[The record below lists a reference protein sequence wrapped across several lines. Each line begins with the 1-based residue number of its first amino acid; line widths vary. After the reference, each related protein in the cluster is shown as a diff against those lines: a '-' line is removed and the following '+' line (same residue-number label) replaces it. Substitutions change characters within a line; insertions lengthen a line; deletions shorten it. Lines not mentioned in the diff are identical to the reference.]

1 MKERKVVIGIKSLAE
16 SERTAFG
23 KFLNSPYFNTRE
35 RLVLLYET
43 ILSFAPGFDHKNL
56 NAQFVGARIF
66 PNETSNAQKVREQMS
81 FLYRLLKSFLT
92 HQELQE
98 REYQGELFLLAQL
111 RKRKLER
118 AFEAEKRAL
127 KKRIDQNPY
136 QDLTYYWNKYQVAN
150 ESFEMRGQQQ
160 LRVDDRHLQEKMDHL
175 DAWYGMMK
183 LRESAEMLNR
193 QRILNTTFDLSGLKL
208 VDSVLLKSTHAHA
221 HSPLIKLYREV
232 IRMLETGTDKHF
244 RSFVELLAGESS
256 RLPAEEARG
265 LYKHAQNYC
274 IRQINA
280 GVPEFEQEIF
290 QLYQKQLHCG
300 LIPGGGIMAHTDY
313 KNIVTVALRLSAY
326 DWAIEF
332 LNQYKELVPAEYRE
346 NVYNFNMAACWHAQ
360 GELPRAIKLLRTV
373 HFSDTFYDIS
383 ARRLLLQCYYQQ
395 GDWEAAYYLVE
406 AFRLFLTR
414 NKALSVTRRTNH
426 LNFLRYFIRLLK
438 LREQADWLKPE
449 VLNKRSQKLMDRLE
463 RAQQTAH
470 LNWLREEAEVL
481 GTRSLFT

>member
-1 MKERKVVIGIKSLAE
+1 MKESKVVSGIRSLEE

-23 KFLNSPYFNTRE
+23 KFLNSPYFNTRQ

-43 ILSFAPGFDHKNL
+43 ILSFAPGFEHENL
-56 NAQFVGARIF
+56 NVQFVGARIF

-81 FLYRLLKSFLT
+81 FLYRLLKSFLK
-92 HQELQE
+92 HQELEE
-98 REYQGELFLLAQL
+98 REYQGELFLLAQF

-118 AFEAEKRAL
+118 AFETERRALEKRL
-127 KKRIDQNPY
+127 DQNPY
-136 QDLTYYWNKYQVAN
+136 QDIIYHWNKYQVAN

-160 LRVDDRHLQEKMDHL
+160 LRVEDHHLQEKMYHL

-193 QRILNTTFDLSGLKL
+193 QRILNTTFDLSGLSG
-208 VDSVLLKSTHAHA
+208 VDAALLKSPHA

-232 IRMLETGTDKHF
+232 IRMLETGEEKHF
-244 RSFVELLAGESS
+244 RALVELLAEESS
-256 RLPAEEARG
+256 QLRSEEARA
-265 LYKHAQNYC
+265 LYKHAQNFC

-290 QLYQKQLHCG
+290 QLYQKQLQSG
-300 LIPGGGIMAHTDY
+300 LIPAGGIMAHTDY

-373 HFSDTFYDIS
+373 HFSDAFYDIS
-383 ARRLLLQCYYQQ
+383 ARRVLLQCYYQQ

-449 VLNKRSQKLMDRLE
+449 TLSVRSSKLLDRLG

-470 LNWLREEAEVL
+470 LNWLREEVETLAIRGL
-481 GTRSLFT
+481 ST